1 MMNQTLDSGQLENRV
16 EWIDRELRN
25 DKTTIASL
33 QSKIDNLDN
42 GSSGLRIRVTDIESE
57 MTRIA
62 TTLTRLDQYDQEIAS
77 VRKDLEKRI
86 EELMSAV
93 LEKQVQTDKNAQ
105 EIGNLE
111 LDIRGLR
118 KNIQEFDGYDNL
130 LESRKEED
138 IRLGRLIE
146 ELKAQVNDITRF
158 DDDYKRTIKIIE
170 ENRRQDTKRITDIQG
185 EVAAIRK
192 RQDEVRGKQDLVNDN
207 MRKLEN
213 HINDLVVAESERK
226 ESQTAFIEKL
236 NMAQVNYERT
246 FKQWAERF
254 ETMEQITSDI
264 EEEVSGLE
272 NIQRAVKQSQ
282 SGLDEATQRFDR
294 RVNEITEVQRLN
306 EDRFRQEWTTF
317 KSDYQKRWSNYS
329 LSQEE
334 QFNQI
339 NRDQESLANRITNME
354 ETIVDI
360 SDNLQQLGKDDIK
373 RMKSVLAIL
382 RESLESYEIYFKA

>member
-105 EIGNLE
+105 EIENLE

-118 KNIQEFDGYDNL
+118 KNIQEFDGFDNL

>member
-1 MMNQTLDSGQLENRV
+1 MNQTLDSGQLENRV

-105 EIGNLE
+105 EIENLE

-339 NRDQESLANRITNME
+339 SRDQEGLANRITNME

-373 RMKSVLAIL
+373 RMRSVLAIL
-382 RESLESYEIYFKA
+382 RESLESYDNYFKE

>member
-105 EIGNLE
+105 EIENLE

-118 KNIQEFDGYDNL
+118 KNIQEFDGFDNL

-339 NRDQESLANRITNME
+339 SRDQEGLANRITNME

-373 RMKSVLAIL
+373 RMRSVLAIL
-382 RESLESYEIYFKA
+382 RESLESYDNYFKE

>member
-118 KNIQEFDGYDNL
+118 KNIQEFDGFDNL

>member
-1 MMNQTLDSGQLENRV
+1 MNQTLDSGQLENRV

-105 EIGNLE
+105 EIENLE

-118 KNIQEFDGYDNL
+118 KNIQEFDGFDNL

-339 NRDQESLANRITNME
+339 SRDQEGLANRITNME

-373 RMKSVLAIL
+373 RMRSVLAIL
-382 RESLESYEIYFKA
+382 RESLESYDNYFKE

>member
-1 MMNQTLDSGQLENRV
+1 MNQTLDSGQLENRV

-105 EIGNLE
+105 EIENLE

-118 KNIQEFDGYDNL
+118 KNIQEFDGFDNL

-339 NRDQESLANRITNME
+339 NRDQEGLANRITNME

-373 RMKSVLAIL
+373 RMRSVLAIL
-382 RESLESYEIYFKA
+382 RESLESYDNYFKE

>member
-105 EIGNLE
+105 EIENLE

-118 KNIQEFDGYDNL
+118 KNIQEFDGFDNL

-185 EVAAIRK
+185 EVVAIRK

-339 NRDQESLANRITNME
+339 SRDQEGLANRITNME

-373 RMKSVLAIL
+373 RMRSVLAIL
-382 RESLESYEIYFKA
+382 RESLESYDNYFKE

>member
-105 EIGNLE
+105 EIENLE

-118 KNIQEFDGYDNL
+118 KNIQEFDGFDNL

-339 NRDQESLANRITNME
+339 SRDQEGLANRITNME

-382 RESLESYEIYFKA
+382 RESLESYDNYFKE

>member
-1 MMNQTLDSGQLENRV
+1 MTNQTLDSGQLENRV

-57 MTRIA
+57 ITRIA
-62 TTLTRLDQYDQEIAS
+62 TTLTRLDQYDQEIVS

-86 EELMSAV
+86 EELISAV
-93 LEKQVQTDKNAQ
+93 LEKQGQTDKNAQ
-105 EIGNLE
+105 EIENLE
-111 LDIRGLR
+111 LDIRSLR
-118 KNIQEFDGYDNL
+118 KNIHEFDGFDNL

-170 ENRRQDTKRITDIQG
+170 DNRRQDTKRITDIQG

-236 NMAQVNYERT
+236 NMAQVNYDRT

-282 SGLDEATQRFDR
+282 SGLDEATQQFDR

-339 NRDQESLANRITNME
+339 SRDQESLANRITNLE
-354 ETIVDI
+354 ENIVDI

-382 RESLESYEIYFKA
+382 RESLESYDNYFKE